1 MKSLLSL
8 QLQIAALRRGLIVA
22 WGMEKSAM
30 QMEKVKRDDGSV
42 PQRVKK
48 TITLLLSR
56 SIQIYTDL
64 QTDPVLFV

>member
-1 MKSLLSL
+1 
-8 QLQIAALRRGLIVA
+8 
-22 WGMEKSAM
+22 MEKSAM